1 MYSSNWYVML
11 RNVKFDRKS
20 FVLFIRSNFLRF
32 SIFLFDF
39 CEDIRQ
45 FQEKGVEPRISRRKA
60 INS

>member
-1 MYSSNWYVML
+1 ML

-20 FVLFIRSNFLRF
+20 FALFIRPNFLRF

-39 CEDIRQ
+39 WTEDIRQ
-45 FQEKGVEPRISRRKA
+45 FQEKAVEPRISRRKT